1 MENIDKKEQ
10 LKIKHYESSNKQS
23 CLIGLMIALLNQ
35 TNEIIIGKSQKIST
49 KTIPLIKVISIKNNS
64 FDFQIQQF
72 IKKRN
77 IERINEQ
84 NKLQITMKTA
94 KRRGQAFKRREN
106 MHILEDILFENN
118 YVINIEKEDRDG
130 IRGNVCIFYDHT
142 LIYTLN
148 EIMNKGKIICE
159 YIINKL
165 GKNKQINIYKNELK
179 QFLTV

>member
-1 MENIDKKEQ
+1 
-10 LKIKHYESSNKQS
+10 
-23 CLIGLMIALLNQ
+23 
-35 TNEIIIGKSQKIST
+35 
-49 KTIPLIKVISIKNNS
+49 
-64 FDFQIQQF
+64 
-72 IKKRN
+72 
-77 IERINEQ
+77 
-84 NKLQITMKTA
+84 
-94 KRRGQAFKRREN
+94 

-165 GKNKQINIYKNELK
+165 GKNKQIKIYKNELK